1 METKPFD
8 VIVIGAGPAG
18 LMAAGKA
25 AEQGARVLLLEKMNK
40 PGRKLLITGNGRCNL
55 TNTAPMAEFVKH
67 IGPESRF
74 IRKAFSKF
82 FSKELVNFIEKL
94 GVPMEVEDDEYYFTK
109 SNKASDIVNALVT
122 WCKRVGVEIRCN
134 APVKGIMQRN
144 GKFKINFADD
154 TTNEFVVFCKSL
166 VVACGG
172 ASYPATGS
180 SGDGYKW
187 FKSLGHKITPI
198 RPALVPLE
206 TAGDTAQRLQGL
218 SLPKANINVWV
229 DGRKKTSQ
237 KGDMLF
243 THFGITGPLV
253 HSLSRVVIDEI
264 QKGRN
269 VVFSIDLLPEISENE
284 INKYLL
290 QLLDNSAKKK
300 IENFLDLLIPPKLIP
315 VCIDIT
321 GIDKEKICAQ
331 LSSSERKT
339 LRLWIKDFKLQ
350 ITGSRSFA
358 EAMVTSG
365 GVALNEINP
374 ETMESKLVKNL
385 FVAGEILDLDA
396 DTGGYNLQIAFS
408 TGFVAGMNAAKGFDN

>member
-1 METKPFD
+1 VETKSYD

-18 LMAAGKA
+18 LMASGKA
-25 AEQGARVLLLEKMNK
+25 AEQGASVLLLEKMNK

-55 TNTAPMAEFVKH
+55 TNAAPMAEFIKH

-74 IRKAFSKF
+74 VRNAFSKF
-82 FSKELVNFIEKL
+82 FSGDLVSFFEKL
-94 GVPMEVEDDEYYFTK
+94 GVPMDIEDDEFYFTR
-109 SNKASDIVNALVT
+109 SNRAADVVNALVI
-122 WCKRVGVEIRCN
+122 WCEKLGVNIRCKASVKEIKQEQGGFEILVTDEN
-134 APVKGIMQRN
+134 AKEYSVL
-144 GKFKINFADD
+144 
-154 TTNEFVVFCKSL
+154 CKSL
-166 VVACGG
+166 VIACGG

-187 FKSLGHKITPI
+187 FKNFGHKITPI

-206 TAGDTAQRLQGL
+206 TFGDTAQRLQGL
-218 SLPKANINVWV
+218 SLPKAQINVWV
-229 DGRKKTSQ
+229 DGRKKTAQ

-253 HSLSRVVIDEI
+253 HSLSRVVIDDI
-264 QKGRN
+264 QKGRS
-269 VVFSIDLLPEISENE
+269 VVFSIDLLSEISENE
-284 INKYLL
+284 IDNYLI
-290 QLLDNSAKKK
+290 QLLEKSAKKK
-300 IENFLDLLIPPKLIP
+300 IENFLDFLMPPKLIP

-321 GIDKEKICAQ
+321 GIGKDKNASQ
-331 LSSSERKT
+331 LSSAERKK
-339 LRLWIKDFKLQ
+339 LRLWLKDFKLE
-350 ITGSRSFA
+350 IKGSRSFA

-385 FVAGEILDLDA
+385 FIAGEILDLDA

-408 TGFVAGMNAAKGFDN
+408 TGFVAGMNAAAVK